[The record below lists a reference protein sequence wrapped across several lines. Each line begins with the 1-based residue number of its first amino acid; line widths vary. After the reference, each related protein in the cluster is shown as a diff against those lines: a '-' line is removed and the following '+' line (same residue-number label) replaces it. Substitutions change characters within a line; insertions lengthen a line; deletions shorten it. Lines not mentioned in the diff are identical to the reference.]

1 LLKKLFKS
9 NAPKPAPEPKK
20 PAAAKKAPAQ
30 NNKPAQNTK
39 SHGSSRNAGADKS
52 AAQSRKQK
60 KETVETPWSL
70 SDFNVEP
77 QEGKTRFH
85 DLQLPDSVMRGIHE
99 SGFQY
104 CSPIQAESLPAA
116 LTGRDMI
123 GQAQTGTGKTAA
135 FLLTIF
141 NRLLT
146 VQSEERFASEPRA
159 LIIAPTRE
167 LALQIGKD
175 ADALGKYTGLN
186 TLTVVGGMNYDSQ
199 RKMLRDHVV
208 DVLVATPGRLIDF
221 MRSQDVFLDQ
231 VEVLVLDEADRMLDM
246 GFIPDVKRIVRGT
259 PPKEYRQTLLYSA
272 TFNFD
277 VRILID
283 QWTTNP
289 MKVEIEPE
297 QVTTDRVDQKLYLC
311 AESDKYGLL
320 ERVLTEEKPERL
332 IIFANRRDLTRN
344 LCDKLN
350 KNGHVAVLLS
360 GEVSQ
365 DKRVRT
371 LERFRE
377 GRVNIMVAT
386 DVAGRGIHVD
396 GVSHVI
402 NYTLPE
408 DPEDYVHRIGRTGRA
423 GAKGV
428 SVSFVSEDDAF
439 VLPDLEK
446 YLGTKLELTQP

>member
-1 LLKKLFKS
+1 MLKKLFKS
-9 NAPKPAPEPKK
+9 NASKPAPEPKK

-146 VQSEERFASEPRA
+146 VQPEERFASEPRA

-344 LCDKLN
+344 P
-350 KNGHVAVLLS
+350 
-360 GEVSQ
+360 VS
-365 DKRVRT
+365 
-371 LERFRE
+371 
-377 GRVNIMVAT
+377 
-386 DVAGRGIHVD
+386 
-396 GVSHVI
+396 
-402 NYTLPE
+402 YTHL
-408 DPEDYVHRIGRTGRA
+408 RA
-423 GAKGV
+423 H
-428 SVSFVSEDDAF
+428 E
-439 VLPDLEK
+439 
-446 YLGTKLELTQP
+446 T